1 MTPEELQAHFADA
14 LGDKVVS
21 AEVAYGQLTVT
32 VEPDVLVD
40 AARMCKDDPALDCA
54 FFDFMSGVDLGED
67 GFAVVTHVYS
77 PRHRHHVS
85 LRAVAPG
92 GREDP
97 RLPSLTSVYRGANW
111 HERETWDMFG
121 VVFEGHPG
129 LAPRLLTVEN
139 FEGWP
144 LRKDFKLISRLAKA
158 WPGEKEPTEV
168 KPATGGEQAAD
179 GESSAQAAGEDK
191 SQAAKD
197 RVAEAKAKAAEM
209 RKKKAEERAAEQ
221 RGAQRPD
228 EGVATAGDA
237 AGAAGSPATEQS
249 AAQPEA
255 AAEVDDPARERT
267 AAEGDQPTG
276 AAPGAATDSY
286 EAAQA
291 ESAEGAPAGAEPEP
305 DADSDGTDDT
315 DDERG

>member
-1 MTPEELQAHFADA
+1 MTPEELQGHFTDA
-14 LGDKVVS
+14 LGDQLV
-21 AEVAYGQLTVT
+21 ATEIAYGQLTVT
-32 VEPDVLVD
+32 VEPHVLVD
-40 AARMCKDDPALDCA
+40 AARMCKEDPLLDCA

-92 GREDP
+92 GRDEP
-97 RLPSLTSVYRGANW
+97 RLPSITSVYRGANW

-168 KPATGGEQAAD
+168 KPATEGEQAAD
-179 GESSAQAAGEDK
+179 GEASAQAAGEDK

-209 RKKKAEERAAEQ
+209 RQKKAEERAAEQ

-228 EGVATAGDA
+228 EGAGTASDA
-237 AGAAGSPATEQS
+237 AGAEGAPATEES
-249 AAQPEA
+249 AVEPEA
-255 AAEVDDPARERT
+255 AAEVDDPASERT

-276 AAPGAATDSY
+276 AAPGAGTEDY

-305 DADSDGTDDT
+305 DSDSDDSD